1 MQLRL
6 PLKISKKKPAGPP
19 PMLVE
24 VAPIAEGDAEA
35 LVERVG
41 TVRYARVSRVAT
53 EVSGIVE
60 ELFFT
65 EGTRVKAG
73 QSMR

>member
-1 MQLRL
+1 
-6 PLKISKKKPAGPP
+6 
-19 PMLVE
+19 MLVE